1 MPKSFNLNDTNK
13 DQLIQN
19 LNLALASE
27 EPVLIK
33 TDDGSLP
40 ETWSN
45 AARTRGWKDACLEA
59 VVIPIQANRYHE
71 VRGLLI
77 LGVATRSVYD
87 AAYRSWIEDIR
98 RMIGHSL
105 NSVRR
110 REVAAMQLAKRE
122 REAKDVSLQYRR
134 LVKVMELSDVGV
146 FECDREGNLLQ
157 ANESWHRLSS
167 FPRQQMPA
175 PAFSWLE
182 FVHDDD
188 KSMVMS
194 NWSKM
199 LHGESVTVS
208 RSKAH
213 AKTKLTTNINRST
226 K

>member
-87 AAYRSWIEDIR
+87 AA
-98 RMIGHSL
+98 
-105 NSVRR
+105 
-110 REVAAMQLAKRE
+110 
-122 REAKDVSLQYRR
+122 
-134 LVKVMELSDVGV
+134 
-146 FECDREGNLLQ
+146 
-157 ANESWHRLSS
+157 
-167 FPRQQMPA
+167 
-175 PAFSWLE
+175 
-182 FVHDDD
+182 
-188 KSMVMS
+188 
-194 NWSKM
+194 
-199 LHGESVTVS
+199 
-208 RSKAH
+208 
-213 AKTKLTTNINRST
+213 
-226 K
+226 